1 MEFIRIPFGYL
12 LEYLYKF
19 TSNYGLS
26 LILFSLIVK
35 LILLPFSAKS
45 KKSMMKMSRLQPQL
59 KQLELACGGDK
70 QKLQQ
75 EQMAL
80 YKEEG
85 VSMFGGCLW
94 SFLPLLFLLPLY
106 TVIREPLKYLMHLDE
121 GVITKLSEKA
131 TAALGEGKRLS
142 AYWQYDYAKD
152 IQTMGAGIV
161 PADVESLN
169 FSFLG
174 IDLGKVP
181 SWHIWEAKSWSDV
194 GGFLLPVISGALS
207 WLTMFVSQKMNNT
220 VVRDENGEQTDA
232 AASSTQTNKV
242 MNLLMP
248 LMSVVFGFM
257 WPLGLSIYWL
267 AQSAFGIVQD
277 VVLTKHYR
285 KVYDAEDKVK
295 RQKAAERAAEEAEK
309 ERIRAARRAANPDGI
324 TENTSKKKQ
333 QLREK
338 QEREKAAKDYE
349 SRKLAEQGD
358 LPESPDAE
366 GADASRPYRR
376 GRAYSPEHYS
386 GEQQEKE

>member
-19 TSNYGLS
+19 TTNYGLS

-59 KQLELACGGDK
+59 KQLEIACGDDK

-106 TVIREPLKYLMHLDE
+106 TVIREPLKYLMHLDAD
-121 GVITKLSEKA
+121 VITALQEKA
-131 TAALGEGKRLS
+131 TAALEEGKKLNP
-142 AYWQYDYAKD
+142 YWQYDYAKN
-152 IQTMGAGIV
+152 IQEMGAGLV
-161 PADVESLN
+161 PETLESLN
-169 FSFLG
+169 FNFLG
-174 IDLGKVP
+174 VDLGQVP
-181 SWHIWEAKSWSDV
+181 SWKIWQAKSWNDV
-194 GGFLLPVISGALS
+194 GGFLMPVLSGALNYLS
-207 WLTMFVSQKMNNT
+207 MFVSQKMNNT
-220 VVRDENGEQTDA
+220 VARDENGEKTETAGSA
-232 AASSTQTNKV
+232 AQTNKV
-242 MNLLMP
+242 MNFLMP
-248 LMSVVFGFM
+248 LISVWFGFM
-257 WPLGLSIYWL
+257 WPLGLSVYWL
-267 AQSAFGIVQD
+267 AQSVFGIVQD
-277 VVLTKHYR
+277 IILTKHYR
-285 KVYDAEDKVK
+285 KVYDAEDEVK
-295 RQKAAERAAEEAEK
+295 RQKAAQRAAEEAEK

-338 QEREKAAKDYE
+338 QEREKAARE
-349 SRKLAEQGD
+349 FEARKLAEQGEA
-358 LPESPDAE
+358 PETDTVPED
-366 GADASRPYRR
+366 ADAARPYSR

-386 GEQQEKE
+386 ENKE